1 MVKTKIAIAGVL
13 GRMGKNLIESAQLN
27 DVVEIVG
34 IFDKSPISEDHLVSL
49 KLKSDIAIT
58 SDDAFDRA
66 DVVIDFT
73 SPSALFMF
81 TESAIAHKAALV
93 VGTTGLEQKHFNL
106 LQQTSKAT
114 KIFYAPNMSLGVNSF
129 FQIARDTAAKLKDY
143 DIEIIESHHKFKKD
157 APSGTAIKL
166 GEEIADQ
173 LGRTNKDFVFD
184 RQQQVSERK
193 KTDIGFSSIRG
204 GNIAGEH
211 TVIFHG
217 EHESIEVTHRAF
229 NRKIFSDGA
238 VNASIW
244 LSLQKNGYYNFKDL
258 LKS

>member
-34 IFDKSPISEDHLVSL
+34 VFDKSPISEDHLVSL

-93 VGTTGLEQKHFNL
+93 VGTTGLE
-106 LQQTSKAT
+106 
-114 KIFYAPNMSLGVNSF
+114 
-129 FQIARDTAAKLKDY
+129 
-143 DIEIIESHHKFKKD
+143 
-157 APSGTAIKL
+157 
-166 GEEIADQ
+166 
-173 LGRTNKDFVFD
+173 
-184 RQQQVSERK
+184 
-193 KTDIGFSSIRG
+193 
-204 GNIAGEH
+204 
-211 TVIFHG
+211 
-217 EHESIEVTHRAF
+217 
-229 NRKIFSDGA
+229 
-238 VNASIW
+238 
-244 LSLQKNGYYNFKDL
+244 
-258 LKS
+258 